1 MTWVH
6 NLTHPDPHSHV
17 ARVIA
22 ICLVFSISAVIAVVL
37 RVYIRLHTKRALW
50 LDDYAAACSA
60 VLGMGYAGISVAQT
74 RYGLGLDAAYFPDAN
89 VVMFSKIQ
97 YAGGPTYILAILC
110 FKISLLTSYLR
121 VGGFVASYRWC
132 IITVA
137 VAVVCNQVVF
147 TLLLTLACNPVAK
160 QWDASLPGTCID
172 TVASYYALAGTS
184 LGFDILIIALP
195 LPVLWSL
202 QLRHSQKVALIG
214 IFALGFFITIIQII
228 RIFTIKN
235 LKTYTD
241 SQPIVLW
248 SDVEISL
255 GVIIACIPTYGP
267 YFHAFASTLTSSYTT
282 RRRKRHPSQSQTLD
296 PARSY
301 RLSGVRRTQRN
312 QSRMLPSETDD
323 QAEFLELG
331 EAGAG
336 RHRPWDNAA
345 AVTTTIGHGDG
356 DGGEGSSL
364 GSGRGSG
371 GGRGS
376 GEGRTDEGKMQY
388 AEEREGPLQIQRVV
402 ELEVRVE

>member
-1 MTWVH
+1 MGWVH
-6 NLTHPDPHSHV
+6 NLTHPDPHSHI

-22 ICLVFSISAVIAVVL
+22 VCLVFSISAVIAVGL
-37 RVYIRLHTKRALW
+37 RLYIRLHTKRALW
-50 LDDYAAACSA
+50 LDDYAVACSA
-60 VLGMGYAGISVAQT
+60 VLGLGYAGISVAQT

-110 FKISLLTSYLR
+110 FKVSLLTSYLR
-121 VGGFVASYRWC
+121 VGGFVAAYRWV
-132 IITVA
+132 IIVVV

-160 QWDASLPGTCID
+160 QWDTNLPGKCID

-184 LGFDILIIALP
+184 LGFDMLIIALP

-202 QLRHSQKVALIG
+202 QLHHSQKVALIG
-214 IFALGFFITIIQII
+214 LFALGFFITIIQII

-248 SDVEISL
+248 SSVEIGL

-267 YFHAFASTLTSSYTT
+267 YFHAFASTLTSSYTS

-296 PARSY
+296 PTRSY
-301 RLSGVRRTQRN
+301 GMSGVRRTQRN

-331 EAGAG
+331 EVNAG
-336 RHRPWDNAA
+336 RNRPWDNAA

-356 DGGEGSSL
+356 DEEGSSL
-364 GSGRGSG
+364 GSGRRSGS
-371 GGRGS
+371 GRGS
-376 GEGRTDEGKMQY
+376 GEGGRNRME
-388 AEEREGPLQIQRVV
+388 EERKDGDGPLQIQRVV